1 MELKKI
7 YIYII
12 VPARVRGIREKRG
25 PHPTFRLWKFGCGYL
40 DAGRM
45 KRARPGYD
53 YCSLSQFRISL
64 MRPKAMPTQVSAAP

>member
-1 MELKKI
+1 MYPRAYGALEKKE
-7 YIYII
+7 
-12 VPARVRGIREKRG
+12 A
-25 PHPTFRLWKFGCGYL
+25 PTLLFRLWKFGWGHL